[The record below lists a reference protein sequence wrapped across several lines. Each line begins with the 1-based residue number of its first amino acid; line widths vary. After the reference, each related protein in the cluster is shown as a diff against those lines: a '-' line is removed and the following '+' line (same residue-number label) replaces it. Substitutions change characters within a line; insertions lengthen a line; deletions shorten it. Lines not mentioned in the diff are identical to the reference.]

1 MLEGVVPFPPEF
13 AKKYREKGYWLDKSL
28 AQEFEPIFANYAGRI
43 AFWDGDRSYTY
54 KDIDQISDRLALNL
68 LDLGLKTLDRV
79 VVQLPN
85 VIEFVVS
92 YFALQKIGCI
102 PIAALATHRY
112 MEVSQFVALSG
123 ATTCIFPDRQ
133 GDFDFRPM
141 IARVKNENAC
151 LKFGLVLGEAG
162 EGFLSLRDLIAAPS
176 KRDPKELKSIVI
188 EPTDPAIFQLSGGTT
203 GVPKLIPRTH
213 NDYAYNS
220 KAAVKIG
227 RAHV

>member
-85 VIEFVVS
+85 VIEFVVT

-188 EPTDPAIFQLSGGTT
+188 EPTVPAIFQLS
-203 GVPKLIPRTH
+203 
-213 NDYAYNS
+213 
-220 KAAVKIG
+220 
-227 RAHV
+227 